1 MHKGRRSRRPAGKG
15 TFNPDDTTKV
25 KHSKLGVWE
34 LYEEISNSQTFVPV
48 PSKFKEY
55 REYADGLP
63 YIWRMLKDIL
73 ILQDCHLLLVLYAAV
88 TALSALVPAVSL
100 WFSAQ
105 LLTIVQ
111 VAVDTRTVDKRFL
124 FRIAGGRI
132 ACVLAVRVLAH
143 LQQIIATP
151 LQTRVKRFYSLH
163 IFHALA
169 RLDLPTYEDTSVQ
182 RQIEASYSRS
192 GYGPAWDAVK
202 TVATLGSTVMQ
213 IVSQLT
219 VLVAVLREQPE
230 GPLLTSIAV
239 VQTTIEYL
247 SLRRYIVPPTIW
259 AATTKNSDYV
269 RMEGLKRLVNNNEHR
284 KEIVAG
290 NLGEY
295 LTEQYRRLSR
305 KVGDYAM
312 DFWETKRLYETRDS
326 LKLTTFLHA
335 IVSELPLIAFSLRA
349 VQYPASIPISLAS
362 LNLLR
367 ETVQGFTYTLL
378 NLLDQTDS
386 FGAQI
391 SDIKKL
397 YEIENIPNQVAD
409 GTEPF
414 VAEDDKVPDTGI
426 SVEFRNV
433 SFKYPSSDKFALR
446 DVSFTIRPG
455 QLCVIVGSNGSGK
468 STILKLIARLYDPTE
483 GSIFVDGRDI
493 RTLRLADLRQRISV
507 LFQDYTHFPLS
518 IKDNIALGNP
528 EFANDDRIMEA
539 ARLGGAV
546 DIIKE
551 LPEGM
556 DTYLNRPVRDYY
568 AAMPEGTK
576 TLFGRNVDYARVR
589 GAGGMKAQN
598 TTSLSGGQ
606 MQRLAVSRT
615 FMRSIVS
622 KSSEA
627 GVGLLL
633 FDEPSASLDPAA
645 EHDLFERLRQLRG
658 QKTMLFSSHRFGNLT
673 RHADLLLYIN
683 NSVVEESGT
692 HEELLK
698 KDGQY
703 AHIWRLQAQ
712 AFLS

>member
-1 MHKGRRSRRPAGKG
+1 MYRGRRSKRPAGKG
-15 TFNPDDTTKV
+15 TFNPDAATV
-25 KHSKLGVWE
+25 KHSRLGIWE
-34 LYEEISNSQTFVPV
+34 LYEEVNPSQTFVQV

-55 REYADGLP
+55 REYAECLP
-63 YIWRMLKDIL
+63 YVWRMFRDIL
-73 ILQDCHLLLVLYAAV
+73 TLQDCHMLLVLYGVV
-88 TALSALVPAVSL
+88 TALAALVPAVSL

-111 VAVDTRTVDKRFL
+111 VAVDTRTVDKQLL

-132 ACVLAVRVLAH
+132 ACALAERVFRH
-143 LQQIIATP
+143 LQNIVATP
-151 LQTRVKRFYSLH
+151 LQARVKRFYALH

-192 GYGPAWDAVK
+192 GNGPAWDVIRTSAGL
-202 TVATLGSTVMQ
+202 ASIVMQ

-219 VLVAVLREQPE
+219 VLIAVLREQPE
-230 GPLLTSIAV
+230 GALLTTIAL
-239 VQTTIEYL
+239 VQTTFEYL
-247 SLRRYIVPPTIW
+247 SLKHMVIPPMIW
-259 AATTKNSDYV
+259 AATTQSDDYV
-269 RMEGLKRLVNNNEHR
+269 RMEGLKRLVNNSEHR

-295 LTEQYRRLSR
+295 LTEEYRRLS
-305 KVGDYAM
+305 KQVGDHAM
-312 DFWETKRLYETRDS
+312 DFWETKRYYESRAF
-326 LKLTTFLHA
+326 LKLTSLLQT
-335 IVSELPLIAFSLRA
+335 IVGEVPLVAFSLRA

-367 ETVQGFTYTLL
+367 QTVQGFAFSLL
-378 NLLDQTDS
+378 SLLDQSDS
-386 FGAQI
+386 FGVQI
-391 SDIKKL
+391 ADIKKL
-397 YEIENIPNQVAD
+397 YEIENIANHVAD
-409 GTEPF
+409 GTEQFP
-414 VAEDDKVPDTGI
+414 VDDIAPETGVSI
-426 SVEFRNV
+426 EFRNV
-433 SFKYPSSDKFALR
+433 SFKYPSSEKHALR
-446 DVSFTIRPG
+446 NVSFTIRPG

-468 STILKLIARLYDPTE
+468 STILKLMTRLYEPTE
-483 GSIFVDGRDI
+483 GSIFINGKDI
-493 RTLRLADLRQRISV
+493 RDLQLADLRRRISV

-528 EFANDDRIMEA
+528 EFANDDEKIMEA
-539 ARLGGAV
+539 ARLGGAA

-551 LPEGM
+551 LPEGL

-568 AAMPEGTK
+568 SPMPEGTK
-576 TLFGRNVDYARVR
+576 TLFGRKVDYGRVR
-589 GAGGMKAQN
+589 GAGGMKAQS

-615 FMRSIVS
+615 FMRSIMS
-622 KSSEA
+622 DESGA

-692 HEELLK
+692 HDELLK
-698 KDGQY
+698 KDGGY
-703 AHIWRLQAQ
+703 AHIWKLQAQ